1 LIFHPRRY
9 RLEEREDFRIWIAMI
24 SAVWAP
30 MTNPMKKSVISAP
43 SAGHPMVAAETLEVE
58 LS

>member
-1 LIFHPRRY
+1 LRQGQISE
-9 RLEEREDFRIWIAMI
+9 LEEREDFRIWNAMI

-30 MTNPMKKSVISAP
+30 FTNPMKKPVISAP
-43 SAGHPMVAAETLEVE
+43 SAETLEVE